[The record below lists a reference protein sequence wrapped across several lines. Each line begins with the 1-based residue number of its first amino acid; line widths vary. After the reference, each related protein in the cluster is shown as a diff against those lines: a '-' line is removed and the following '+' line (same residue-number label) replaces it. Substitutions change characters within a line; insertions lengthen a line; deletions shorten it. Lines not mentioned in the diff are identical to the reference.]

1 VTVFAGQKMMGQ
13 WEGDQKKV
21 YSSFES
27 ISIWMID
34 RYKDQSIN
42 KLQGVFA
49 VFKKCSIYV
58 ALMMLVEH
66 VC

>member
-1 VTVFAGQKMMGQ
+1 
-13 WEGDQKKV
+13 
-21 YSSFES
+21 
-27 ISIWMID
+27 MID

-58 ALMMLVEH
+58 ALMMLIEH